1 LLDIRFDGET
11 ECVDYFEQCCAV
23 GSVTDT
29 PTNLP
34 PGVVPPGQTNN
45 VPGGGGN
52 YNPGGGPTNVGPGPG
67 PGINPG
73 PGPNPGQGQ
82 LTGSAVCGFRN
93 AEGVGFRITGNSDG
107 ESEYG
112 E

>member
-1 LLDIRFDGET
+1 LLDIRFDGDT

-23 GSVTDT
+23 GSVSTD
-29 PTNLP
+29 PVLP

-45 VPGGGGN
+45 IPGGGGTN
-52 YNPGGGPTNVGPGPG
+52 INPGGGPTNVGPGPG
-67 PGINPG
+67 PGPNIPG
-73 PGPNPGQGQ
+73 GQGPS
-82 LTGSAVCGFRN
+82 GGIGSSAVCGFRN